1 MTPREDWFTAGVLT
15 AAAEQICGPRC
26 LGPNMARF
34 VDFLIDV
41 AEMHVGP
48 SVLLG
53 SIAMLNEPPLRPPP
67 PVPPPLVAVVVVV
80 VAVVVVVVVT
90 VQRWIEARIHHL
102 GIDRGLE

>member
-1 MTPREDWFTAGVLT
+1 M
-15 AAAEQICGPRC
+15 
-26 LGPNMARF
+26 
-34 VDFLIDV
+34 
-41 AEMHVGP
+41 
-48 SVLLG
+48 LLG

-102 GIDRGLE
+102 GIDQGLE